1 MPLKLKLRLTSSQLS
16 SSETTHFQR
25 GHISQEDCLGSSPA
39 KSRRGFFYRLT
50 PNIRIMGAGVGIGAN
65 AGLFGRGA
73 AEPVLL
79 HVG

>member
-25 GHISQEDCLGSSPA
+25 GHTSQEDCLGRSPA
-39 KSRRGFFYRLT
+39 KSRRFFYWLI
-50 PNIRIMGAGVGIGAN
+50 PDIRIRGAGVGIGAK
-65 AGLFGRGA
+65 AGLPGRGA
-73 AEPVLL
+73 AGPVLL

>member
-1 MPLKLKLRLTSSQLS
+1 MPLQLKLRLTSSQLS

-39 KSRRGFFYRLT
+39 KSRGFFYRLT
-50 PNIRIMGAGVGIGAN
+50 PDIRIMGVGIGAK
-65 AGLFGRGA
+65 AGLLGRGA
-73 AEPVLL
+73 AGPVLL